1 MAIEISNN
9 RIFVDGAETIDPVL
23 IGYAILD
30 FAESIEKDGMKIVL
44 KEQDAFVESLITE
57 V

>member
-1 MAIEISNN
+1 MIEISNN
-9 RIFVDGAETIDPVL
+9 KIIVDGVETTDPAL

-30 FAESIEKDGMKIVL
+30 FAERQEKDGMKIVL
-44 KEQDAFVESLITE
+44 KDDDVFVESLITE